1 MWKLERVWDCVF
13 CFFFGKFQL
22 GVMKTHFNSIKFTDE
37 LTGINTRW
45 LGGEIMRTFTVFFM

>member
-1 MWKLERVWDCVF
+1 MEAGKSVGL
-13 CFFFGKFQL
+13 CFFFLGKFQL

-37 LTGINTRW
+37 LTGLNTRW